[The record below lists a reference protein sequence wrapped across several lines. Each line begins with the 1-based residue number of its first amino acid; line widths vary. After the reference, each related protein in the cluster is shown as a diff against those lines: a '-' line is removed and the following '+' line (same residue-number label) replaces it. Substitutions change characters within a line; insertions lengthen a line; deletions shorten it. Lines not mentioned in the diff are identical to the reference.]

1 MKLERLSGCELGRL
15 INKGEISPTEAIEY
29 FKKRIEVRNP
39 SLNAFTYTK
48 FEDAFAEARKLEE
61 RLAKGEDCGPLAGV
75 PIALKDFLPSKKG
88 WTNSHGGVKA
98 LIQAAVGTSPVA
110 VSMDAD
116 GATFS
121 GQSLIGDL
129 SISAPDRAPITAQVQ
144 YQGTGALTK
153 TT

>member
-1 MKLERLSGCELGRL
+1 MAKVKGYQVTVSGVSAGHEQSCSLSVQNNIQE
-15 INKGEISPTEAIEY
+15 
-29 FKKRIEVRNP
+29 IEVKDTASPMSPYQEVTSAQWNIQQTVK
-39 SLNAFTYTK
+39 LDNA
-48 FEDAFAEARKLEE
+48 A
-61 RLAKGEDCGPLAGV
+61 
-75 PIALKDFLPSKKG
+75 
-88 WTNSHGGVKA
+88 GVKA
-98 LIQAAVGTSPVA
+98 LIRAAVEIPSVA

-129 SISAPDRAPITAQVQ
+129 SIQAPNRGNITAQVQ